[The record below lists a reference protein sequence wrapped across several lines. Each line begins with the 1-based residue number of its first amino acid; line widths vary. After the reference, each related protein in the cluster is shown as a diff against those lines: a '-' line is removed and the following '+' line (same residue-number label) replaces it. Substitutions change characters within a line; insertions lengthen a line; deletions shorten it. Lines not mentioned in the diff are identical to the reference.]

1 MIEVLKP
8 EPSSVRQQL
17 NEEPQ
22 MGHLLVYSFFLE

>member
-1 MIEVLKP
+1 MIEVKP

-22 MGHLLVYSFFLE
+22 MDHLLVYSFFLE